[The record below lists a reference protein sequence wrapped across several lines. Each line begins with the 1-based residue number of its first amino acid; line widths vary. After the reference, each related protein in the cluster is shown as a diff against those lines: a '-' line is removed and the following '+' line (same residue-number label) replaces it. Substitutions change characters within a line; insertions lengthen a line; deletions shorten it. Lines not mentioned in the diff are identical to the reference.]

1 MSVLNPFAQVDA
13 LINQSVSQSLANAVA
28 SYNGGPEFGV
38 LFERGVSDAPFGEV
52 VDAATHQASY
62 QASHTPGISAGH
74 ELLIDGTAYTVSG
87 PVQPDSSGWL
97 DLTLYPTAH

>member
-1 MSVLNPFAQVDA
+1 MTSTTFAA
-13 LINQSVSQSLANAVA
+13 LEARINAGCTQHLANATA

>member
-1 MSVLNPFAQVDA
+1 MLPPVFADLEARVNA
-13 LINQSVSQSLANAVA
+13 ACARYLANAVA